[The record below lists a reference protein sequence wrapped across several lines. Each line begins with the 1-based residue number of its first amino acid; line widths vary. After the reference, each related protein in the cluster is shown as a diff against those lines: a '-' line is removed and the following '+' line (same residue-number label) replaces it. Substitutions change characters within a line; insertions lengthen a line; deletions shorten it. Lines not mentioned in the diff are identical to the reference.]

1 MGFRVSQNYRYHI
14 GGLYNQDYSIL
25 ESVLGFLCWE
35 TTIYE
40 LQSKPLKG
48 GLHGGLYSDSWY
60 IIIVYSIV

>member
-1 MGFRVSQNYRYHI
+1 MGFRVSQNYGYHI
-14 GGLYNQDYSIL
+14 RSLYNQDYSIL

-48 GLHGGLYSDSWY
+48 GATWRV
-60 IIIVYSIV
+60 I